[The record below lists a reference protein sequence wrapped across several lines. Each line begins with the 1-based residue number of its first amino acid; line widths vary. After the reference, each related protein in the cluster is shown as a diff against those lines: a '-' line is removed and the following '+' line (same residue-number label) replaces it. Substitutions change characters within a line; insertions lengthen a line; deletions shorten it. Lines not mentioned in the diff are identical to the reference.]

1 MRLPGHIPPSTSRS
15 PSSSATHHALP
26 RRSASFP
33 RLLRG
38 ANYRVHVAAP
48 NSPGSSLQEPFL
60 VDRRSQPPPSS
71 PTPSSNGGTQGTTQ
85 CVATGDSV
93 MCEMLEQEEEQ
104 LLLSERTLSGSAA
117 STAPPSLATTV
128 MNTALLVSPF
138 FFWGT
143 SMPALKLVMPHV
155 PSPLLLGALRLLP
168 ASLLLIAWAAVTGR
182 KHPNTWQAW
191 GWILL
196 FSIVDGAAFQVG
208 VITTPVYRNAPVR
221 RQLASTFPTL
231 PLRRSVAPCCMAP
244 SLLLTTP
251 RSYPPHTSVRTGLP
265 GAGPDPHLCRPGFRY
280 H

>member
-1 MRLPGHIPPSTSRS
+1 
-15 PSSSATHHALP
+15 
-26 RRSASFP
+26 
-33 RLLRG
+33 
-38 ANYRVHVAAP
+38 
-48 NSPGSSLQEPFL
+48 
-60 VDRRSQPPPSS
+60 
-71 PTPSSNGGTQGTTQ
+71 
-85 CVATGDSV
+85 

-104 LLLSERTLSGSAA
+104 LLLSQRTLSGGAA

-208 VITTPVYRNAPVR
+208 IITTSVYRKR
-221 RQLASTFPTL
+221 SSTQAACSCVDQWPMLHGAQPSAHTSHVHTL
-231 PLRRSVAPCCMAP
+231 PTHLSTQGFLAQGLTHTSAGLGSVIIDSQPLTVAVLAAVLFGEKLGPTAVVG
-244 SLLLTTP
+244 LLTGVVGLLFVNV
-251 RSYPPHTSVRTGLP
+251 PPDTWEVLFEGELCSRTCLQCGRVV
-265 GAGPDPHLCRPGFRY
+265 GGQA
-280 H
+280 